1 MPPLRVSVVIPVH
14 NEAAVLEGNVRQI
27 VDGLQSSPVDWDLW
41 LVENGSTD
49 KTGEIARNLA
59 SSDQRIRV
67 LELAEPSYGKA
78 MQLGLLTA
86 PGDVLVN
93 FDIDYWDVK
102 FVEVAAHVV
111 QVRYDIVIASKNLLL
126 SKDRRGWIRRIASY
140 GFRLILFFGFG
151 LRVSDTH
158 GIKAWRNTAMM
169 REHFQQATPSHHTYD
184 TEIIIRAMR
193 QDAKVLEVPIEVIE
207 TRASDR
213 RLMKRVPQA
222 IREIVKLY
230 WRLRN
235 HRPGQ

>member
-1 MPPLRVSVVIPVH
+1 MPPVRVSVVIPVH
-14 NEAAVLEGNVRQI
+14 NEASVLEDNVHKI
-27 VDGLQSSPVDWDLW
+27 IGGLEKSPVEWDLW

-49 KTGEIARNLA
+49 KTPEIARRLA
-59 SSDQRIRV
+59 STDSRIRV

-86 PGDVLVN
+86 TGDVLVN
-93 FDIDYWDVK
+93 FDIDYWDIK

-126 SKDRRGWIRRIASY
+126 SQDRRGWIRRIASY
-140 GFRLILFFGFG
+140 AFRMILFFGFG

-158 GIKAWRNTAMM
+158 GIKAWRNTSTM
-169 REHFQQATPSHHTYD
+169 RAHFQQSTPSHHTYD
-184 TEIIIRAMR
+184 TEIVIRAMR

-222 IREIVKLY
+222 MQEIVKLY
-230 WRLRN
+230 WRLR
-235 HRPGQ
+235 RDRQDG

>member
-1 MPPLRVSVVIPVH
+1 MPEVRVSVVIPVH
-14 NEAAVLEGNVRQI
+14 NEAAVLEDNVTKI
-27 VDGLQSSPVDWDLW
+27 LEGLRATSFDWDLW

-49 KTGEIARNLA
+49 STIEIAQRIA
-59 SSDQRIRV
+59 ATDQRVKV
-67 LELAEPSYGKA
+67 LRLEEASYGKA

-93 FDIDYWDVK
+93 FDIDYWDVT
-102 FVEVAAHVV
+102 FIEVAAHVV

-140 GFRLILFFGFG
+140 CFRLILFFGFG

-158 GIKAWRNTAMM
+158 GIKAWRNTAAM
-169 REHFQQATPSHHTYD
+169 REHFKQSAPSHHTYD

-222 IREIVKLY
+222 MREIAKLF
-230 WRLRN
+230 WRLR
-235 HRPGQ
+235 RVRGAS